1 MSEFKHLLV
10 KTLYFKTLAVVE
22 DKKEVKNLKQLSTTL
37 IFGNLDCTINLIL
50 TFQSSHLTK
59 MTI

>member
-22 DKKEVKNLKQLSTTL
+22 DRKEVKNLKH
-37 IFGNLDCTINLIL
+37 LIL